1 MQMTEKESMTLEP
14 LPVVLSHSPGYS
26 QGFELDPQ
34 LGAGKGVKANNGF
47 PSIVIKTTP
56 RRPPGMRRGRK
67 SKPTELGQAE

>member
-56 RRPPGMRRGRK
+56 RRPPGM
-67 SKPTELGQAE
+67 